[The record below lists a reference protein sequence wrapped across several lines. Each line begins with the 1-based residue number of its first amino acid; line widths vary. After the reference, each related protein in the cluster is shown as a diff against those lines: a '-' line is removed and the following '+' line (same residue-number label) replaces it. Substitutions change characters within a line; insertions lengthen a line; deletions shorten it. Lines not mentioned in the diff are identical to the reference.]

1 MSAHFNLIDELWIP
15 CVPIGGGAVVE
26 RSILEVLTN
35 ASAYREIYDNSPLVT
50 VSLHRLL
57 LAILYRACG
66 PRNLK
71 EARALVR
78 DGLPV
83 GAIRSYLDKWHDWFD
98 LFDEQ
103 HPFYQTAGLETGK
116 LTAKKD
122 CKEWTAGPVS
132 IIRLANEAPD
142 KNQPTLFDH
151 RTYSDREAMPPA
163 ETARHLVAAQSYG
176 ICSSNSSDAM
186 VDGELLET
194 PGCTNAPGV
203 SNLWCWVSGDTVQ
216 ATLLLNLVPFEQMGV
231 AAWERDDSLQTAR
244 RSWSERQLPRGIAD
258 RYTWQTRMIRIV
270 PDGTCGNVVAR
281 AVFFTQGRSAAE
293 YDDDPMCVYERKAP
307 SDPWDTVSVRRD
319 RAAWRDSH
327 ALLRSFGNVRR
338 QPRAVEFVAQLLLD
352 GAIASEDHT
361 VNVVGLASGG
371 KAAKFVLW
379 RHDRLP
385 ASSSLLKEPDLVE
398 RLERLM
404 GDSERTGGG
413 LVHACRVLCANYL
426 TPEFDEL
433 PEEKKRNLLKPNYRH
448 PTDIDRL
455 SQEIDPRR
463 SYWARL
469 EGCFYALLRELP
481 KDKEAASEQWHK
493 AVEQEARK
501 AFDESANQLG
511 QSARAIR
518 ARALVRPR
526 FDPRRPSAGNAHPT
540 EEVSE

>member
-1 MSAHFNLIDELWIP
+1 VSAHFNLIDEPWIP
-15 CVPIGGGAVVE
+15 CVPIRGGVVVE

-83 GAIRSYLDKWHDWFD
+83 GAISSRLDQWHDRFD

-103 HPFYQTAGLETGK
+103 HPFYQTAGMETGK
-116 LTAKKD
+116 LTAKKGG
-122 CKEWTAGPVS
+122 KEWTAGPVS

-151 RTYSDREAMPPA
+151 RTYSDREAMSPA
-163 ETARHLVAAQSYG
+163 EAARYLVAAQSYALSSSN
-176 ICSSNSSDAM
+176 CSSANIAG
-186 VDGELLET
+186 VFLEI
-194 PGCTNAPGV
+194 PGGCTQCPGIEGI
-203 SNLWCWVSGDTVQ
+203 WCWLSGENLGE
-216 ATLLLNLVPFEQMGV
+216 TLLLNLVSQQDSASDI
-231 AAWERDDSLQTAR
+231 AAWEMDDALTWMR
-244 RSWSERQLPRGIAD
+244 RSWTERQLPRGIAD
-258 RYTWQTRMIRIV
+258 RYSWQTRMIRIV
-270 PDGTCGNVVAR
+270 PNETASDLVVNE
-281 AVFFTQGRSAAE
+281 VFFTQGRSPAK
-293 YDDDPMCVYERKAP
+293 YDDDPMCAYARGEAA
-307 SDPWDTVSVRRD
+307 DPWRPMPLRRD

-327 ALLRSFGNVRR
+327 ALLKKGGNVR
-338 QPRAVEFVAQLLLD
+338 QPQAVENASNMLD
-352 GAIASEDHT
+352 VGVLKREEYT
-361 VNVVGLASGG
+361 LNVVGLARGRE
-371 KAAKFVLW
+371 AAKQVLW

-385 ASSSLLKEPDLVE
+385 APAALLKNADLVE
-398 RLERLM
+398 RL
-404 GDSERTGGG
+404 GDLLQRAEGEGKSLRSRTRELCSAYLSVGG
-413 LVHACRVLCANYL
+413 R
-426 TPEFDEL
+426 
-433 PEEKKRNLLKPNYRH
+433 KPDPDAVN
-448 PTDIDRL
+448 TL
-455 SQEIDPRR
+455 AEEIDPRR

-493 AVEQEARK
+493 AVAQEARK

-526 FDPRRPSAGNAHPT
+526 FDPRRPSAGNAAPT